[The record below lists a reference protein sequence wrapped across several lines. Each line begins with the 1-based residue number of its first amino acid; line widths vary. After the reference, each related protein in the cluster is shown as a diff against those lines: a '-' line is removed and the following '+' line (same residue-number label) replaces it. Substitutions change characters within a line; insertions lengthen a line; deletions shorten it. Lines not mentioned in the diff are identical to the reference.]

1 MAAPAENQ
9 PEVPRADDALSI
21 ELDARQFSREAVQRA
36 AYWFSKDWEIE
47 FVPSAVEWR
56 IDLVFRPKVGRAGAD
71 RSSVRSRF
79 TAAVLDAE
87 LRLQIGR
94 ETAGVRELILAKA
107 FSEAGVLEPD
117 EE

>member
-1 MAAPAENQ
+1 
-9 PEVPRADDALSI
+9 
-21 ELDARQFSREAVQRA
+21 
-36 AYWFSKDWEIE
+36 
-47 FVPSAVEWR
+47 
-56 IDLVFRPKVGRAGAD
+56 
-71 RSSVRSRF
+71 VRSRF